1 MKRIFRLPDGARG
14 VSRDVNRELELHL
27 ELRAREFEA
36 QGMSPDD
43 ARRAALEAFGDR
55 ETIEREV
62 QTIRTSTIRERQRR
76 DRFGELRRDLI
87 VGWRGLRRTPG
98 FTLVA
103 LLTLAIGIGANTAIF
118 SVLRSVVLRP
128 LPYTNPEQLVQV
140 WSDHRA
146 RGRET
151 PEWLSPTDFADWRDQ
166 NRTFSGMAA
175 YTGWGPD
182 LTGTGDPETLSGLVV
197 SGNFFEVL
205 DARASLGRLLT
216 MRDDDPG
223 VETTVVMSDAFWRRR
238 FGADSGIIGRSIM
251 LNGLPVTVVGVLDP
265 SFRAPIQ
272 SGAPE
277 VYRATRRPADSRCGR
292 GCITLRV
299 IGRLR
304 PGVSL
309 AAAQADLGGIAR
321 RLAAE
326 YPDTNADVG
335 AWLVPLHEQLTG
347 NVRRPLLA
355 LAGAVAIVLLIG
367 CVNLANLLLVRG
379 AARHREIA
387 VRTALGAPSGRIA
400 RQLLTENG
408 LLAVVGGALGLALG
422 IVGSRALAVLV
433 PPTVRQVQEIR
444 VDTTV
449 LVFAV
454 AITVVAGLAFGLL
467 PAVRAVR
474 ANLIG
479 SLRDGRAATTSGSAL
494 GNGLVVT
501 QLALAVVLLVGA
513 GLLLRSFMAM
523 QRVDLGYRD
532 RGVVL
537 VPLAFPAARYQDPAR
552 FTAVT
557 EDLLARLRANPAVR
571 AAEVT
576 DVPILSGGD
585 QDVTVVPAGRP
596 VPADGPPTVWYRSV
610 TNRYPSLMRMR
621 LVGGRW
627 FQATDVK
634 GAPPV
639 AIVNE
644 EAARRFWPGE
654 DPVGRVLVL
663 GRDSPDAPRLT
674 IVGVVASA
682 RHDGPDQPYKAELF
696 APQAQFPT
704 RVMTVVLEP
713 ARDLPS
719 LIAAYA
725 QALREVDP
733 LVPISELEPI
743 ERRVGEAIALPR
755 LYAILVGLFAAAA
768 LLLAALGVYG
778 VMAYAVAQ
786 RRREIGVRL
795 ALGAAPSGV
804 QRLVLGRG
812 VRLAIVGLAVGLV
825 AALALAR
832 VIESLL
838 FGVTPFD
845 PATLVVVPLVLGAV
859 ALLASWVPARRAM
872 RLDPVSALRE
882 D

>member
-1 MKRIFRLPDGARG
+1 MKRIFRLPDGARR

-62 QTIRTSTIRERQRR
+62 QTIRASTVRERHRR
-76 DRFGELRRDLI
+76 DRLGELRRDLI
-87 VGWRGLRRTPG
+87 VGVRGLRRTPG
-98 FTLVA
+98 FTVVA

-140 WSDHRA
+140 WADHRA
-146 RGRET
+146 RGRDT
-151 PEWLSPTDFADWRDQ
+151 PEWLSPTDFAEWRDQ

-182 LTGTGDPETLSGLVV
+182 LTGTGDPEALSGIVV

-223 VETTVVMSDAFWRRR
+223 VETTVVLSDAFWRRR

-272 SGAPE
+272 AGAPE
-277 VYRATRRPADSRCGR
+277 VYRATRRPANSRCGR
-292 GCITLRV
+292 GCVTLRV

-321 RLAAE
+321 RIAAE

-422 IVGSRALAVLV
+422 VVGSRALAVLV
-433 PPTVRQVQEIR
+433 PMSVRQVQEIR

-449 LVFAV
+449 LLFAG

-479 SLRDGRAATTSGSAL
+479 SLRDSRAATTSGSAL

-501 QLALAVVLLVGA
+501 QLALAVVLLVSA

-532 RGVVL
+532 RGVAL

-552 FTAVT
+552 FSAVT

-585 QDVTVVPAGRP
+585 QDVTVVPVGRAI
-596 VPADGPPTVWYRSV
+596 PADGPPTVWYRSV
-610 TNRYPSLMRMR
+610 TNGYPSLMRMR

-627 FQATDVK
+627 FQPTDVE

-654 DPVGRVLVL
+654 NPVGRVLLL
-663 GRDSPDAPRLT
+663 GSDSPAAPRLT
-674 IVGVVASA
+674 IVGVLASA

-719 LIAAYA
+719 LTAAYA

-733 LVPISELEPI
+733 LVPVSELEPI
-743 ERRVGEAIALPR
+743 ERRVGDAIALPR

-812 VRLAIVGLAVGLV
+812 VRLAVAGLAIGLV

-832 VIESLL
+832 IIESLL